1 MHNLC
6 HADAQSDFV
15 EFLAKKD
22 EKSAKRKANE
32 PAKGGTTKGFMIS
45 GKFGIVVKCGY
56 AVFSCPFGGG
66 LNSPM
71 QFHTMRMRW
80 TL

>member
-1 MHNLC
+1 MN
-6 HADAQSDFV
+6 FNMRT
-15 EFLAKKD
+15 FIRKKQTNFRLLLPFY
-22 EKSAKRKANE
+22 AGL
-32 PAKGGTTKGFMIS
+32 PKGGTTKGCMIS

-56 AVFSCPFGGG
+56 AVFSCPFMAGGS
-66 LNSPM
+66 NSPM

>member
-1 MHNLC
+1 MYKIQVHLIGRRG
-6 HADAQSDFV
+6 AQNKCRD
-15 EFLAKKD
+15 
-22 EKSAKRKANE
+22 
-32 PAKGGTTKGFMIS
+32 KGGTTKGFMIS

-56 AVFSCPFGGG
+56 AVFSCPFVGKS
-66 LNSPM
+66 NSPM